1 MSKIKEVVHHDD
13 GGDTLTV
20 ETVYDNNPV
29 LDSVKNLK
37 DAGFDQQ
44 RGDNRLVGRIP
55 MHILAQWLK
64 EAGVDWSDRGAAQE
78 VIKRKMLSGDF
89 AKFRVWEGT
98 Y

>member
-20 ETVYDNNPV
+20 ETVYDNEPTLNQ
-29 LDSVKNLK
+29 VKQIK
-37 DAGFDQQ
+37 DAGLGQK
-44 RGDNRLVGRIP
+44 GDNRLVGRIP
-55 MHILAQWLK
+55 MHILSQWLK